1 MGAAVSDAVYDAGR
15 QLLLDQMHNA
25 LTAAIPGQMPD
36 QLRTYWTTGEGG
48 TVKIRWGTD
57 GSFERCERLLRKY
70 FPRNPGG
77 LCAKLH
83 KRATGEWPA
92 EKGIQSH
99 AGPIADEADLEELL
113 DGMAVGDELEIE
125 LAFDP
130 NQPRAADGKWGGGG
144 AKDPAQQKTERG
156 MSAADKAKH
165 LSDAEFVEMIVEQE
179 KVDRGAAPT
188 ERYRKLRARWDAQLK
203 KDPGALIEVASRTRK
218 ARAEALKKLP
228 PKKKAPAAKKAAA
241 PKAPAAKK
249 APPPGVDPR
258 KQFATGW
265 TAPADAETSFHL
277 PGRHNQESHG
287 NRVGKPGNVHAATGI
302 GAAIRSVAVRRGQ
315 AEIGEESVHL
325 EALRQSIKRAQ
336 EKAGRTSIPRG
347 PGQTGEPIPDLTEK
361 GAEGLQIIDKLMA
374 GKTTLHG
381 GVPAPSKG
389 GVNENTVYNLILKG
403 FITRKSNYT
412 QSEVEITEK
421 GRAALAALKAG
432 GVPVGA
438 AKQKVSKAE
447 AERRRVMKGVKLY
460 NPTHTGAQL
469 RGVLTSQERE
479 SADTKL
485 SALSRSATAPAA
497 ITDAHPYYASPD
509 YRAMPDDMTRSDLT
523 ELMGLGLINSH
534 GPAHDAEDKRI
545 WAHITPAGRQYLAD
559 MGLQGTDPAEEARQ
573 ARAARLDS
581 TAGRKAVAAEY
592 DKLSVDDFWAQ
603 SPERQQEIK
612 ADLRELLERGEY
624 DRTTIRSNQT
634 SMGTTIRN
642 ATPQHIN
649 TAREKLRQFNQP
661 KPPPRVVKPS
671 PANVRERLADATG
684 VGAKEKLL
692 EVAKELGFTD
702 YRGGAGLKTAYLR
715 KLLENLLFDRE
726 EQERKGLRADARED
740 EDMSTDD
747 TLAAHAGHHDDDEV
761 DSMDAALS
769 DLDGPD
775 EYAESLLPRYTKW
788 QGMLAP
794 IGKPTGDRRIFEGG
808 ALSNRDLP
816 LPLLWQELSDDG
828 HKRSSVVG
836 TIDELD
842 HREDGSYGVGR
853 FLDPDLFPDA
863 AKAMA
868 LLKARV
874 NGPSVDLDDVTYAM
888 KNADGTPFDMAT
900 FEAETLAGGDPAK
913 PLLSVS
919 AGRISAATLVSI
931 PAFAEVA
938 HTWTLTDEIDEDAF
952 SQHLA
957 DDMDD
962 CEDCGTQLV
971 AAGYAGPPLAAFMP
985 RELTGPTAP
994 TIADDGVTV
1003 YGHLATWGT
1012 CHVGFQNAC
1021 VTPPHSPANYA
1032 YFHTGEVTTA
1042 EGERLPVGRLVLGA
1056 PHADLAK
1063 GFRAAAQHY
1072 DDTGRVTALIRA
1084 YEDEFGIAFAG
1095 VMVHDLDAEGRAQFA
1110 AMPLS
1115 GDWRRVGGNL
1125 ELIGAISVPV
1135 PGFPVAR
1142 STGAQAT
1149 ALVAAGVLHSPDAQP
1164 VDAGVR
1170 MSVQHPVEF
1179 TDDSVTIKISG
1190 RDLRAGGNVL
1200 DILRAALD
1208 RDAEAATV
1216 AGPDATAD
1224 FAAQVQRE
1232 LTAVG
1237 DTINRERTR
1246 LLDGLNPGE

>member
-15 QLLLDQMHNA
+15 QLLLDQMHDA

-156 MSAADKAKH
+156 MSAADKGKH
-165 LSDAEFVEMIVEQE
+165 LSDAEFVEMVVEQE
-179 KVDRGAAPT
+179 RVDRGAAPT

-203 KDPGALIEVASRTRK
+203 KNPSALIEVASRTRK

-228 PKKKAPAAKKAAA
+228 PKKKAPAAKAA
-241 PKAPAAKK
+241 PAKK
-249 APPPGVDPR
+249 A
-258 KQFATGW
+258 AL
-265 TAPADAETSFHL
+265 ALDAGPEAAYHL

-287 NRVGKPGNVHAATGI
+287 NRVGKPGNVHAGSGLGLHIRT
-302 GAAIRSVAVRRGQ
+302 AAEKHGRGEI
-315 AEIGEESVHL
+315 AEEPVHL
-325 EALRQSIKRAQ
+325 EGLRNSIKRAQ
-336 EKAGRTSIPRG
+336 EKADAAKAARTPRG
-347 PGQTGEPIPDLTEK
+347 PKAPKPEGEPIADLTEK
-361 GAEGLQIIDKLMA
+361 GADALRSIEKATGDRTSHIGPLPRPMD
-374 GKTTLHG
+374 G
-381 GVPAPSKG
+381 GP
-389 GVNENTVYNLILKG
+389 NEHALDNLVRKG
-403 FITRKSNYT
+403 FIKRDYAKETENDYRRRIT
-412 QSEVEITEK
+412 LTEK
-421 GRAALAALKAG
+421 GRDALKALKAG
-432 GVPVGA
+432 GVPAGT
-438 AKQKVSKAE
+438 AKPKVSKKE
-447 AERRRVMKGVKLY
+447 AERRRVLKGRYLVD
-460 NPTHTGAQL
+460 NPYTGADV
-469 RGVLTSQERE
+469 RRVLEPEERVRVDGKMIGLDAGRRPETNPNAATTS
-479 SADTKL
+479 TL
-485 SALSRSATAPAA
+485 N
-497 ITDAHPYYASPD
+497 SPD
-509 YRAMPDDMTRSDLT
+509 WHAAPGGWDAETIRELLDLH
-523 ELMGLGLINSH
+523 LINRYSR
-534 GPAHDAEDKRI
+534 GGDRYPNSQDDSGSSQW
-545 WAHITPAGRQYLAD
+545 WAHMTPQGRQYLAD
-559 MGLQGTDPAEEARQ
+559 IHNQATQTVGLQADAGEDEAMQ
-573 ARAARLDS
+573 PD
-581 TAGRKAVAAEY
+581 
-592 DKLSVDDFWAQ
+592 VDD
-603 SPERQQEIK
+603 
-612 ADLRELLERGEY
+612 L
-624 DRTTIRSNQT
+624 T
-634 SMGTTIRN
+634 
-642 ATPQHIN
+642 
-649 TAREKLRQFNQP
+649 
-661 KPPPRVVKPS
+661 
-671 PANVRERLADATG
+671 
-684 VGAKEKLL
+684 
-692 EVAKELGFTD
+692 
-702 YRGGAGLKTAYLR
+702 
-715 KLLENLLFDRE
+715 
-726 EQERKGLRADARED
+726 
-740 EDMSTDD
+740 
-747 TLAAHAGHHDDDEV
+747 AHAGHHDDHEV
-761 DSMDAALS
+761 ESMDAALS

-775 EYAESLLPRYTKW
+775 EYAESMLPRYTKW

-842 HREDGSYGVGR
+842 HREDGSYGTGR

-888 KNADGTPFDMAT
+888 KNADGTPFDMGT

-957 DDMDD
+957 DDMEDCDD
-962 CEDCGTQLV
+962 CGAPALA
-971 AAGYAGPPLAAFMP
+971 AAGYSGPPLAAFMP

-1095 VMVHDLDAEGRAQFA
+1095 VMVHDLDAEARAQFA

-1149 ALVAAGVLHSPDAQP
+1149 ALVAAGVLHSADAQP
-1164 VDAGVR
+1164 VDGQAPGTHTVT
-1170 MSVQHPVEF
+1170 F
-1179 TDDSVTIKISG
+1179 TDVPPEVF
-1190 RDLRAGGNVL
+1190 RLLAGMGDADAV
-1200 DILRAALD
+1200 AA
-1208 RDAEAATV
+1208 EV
-1216 AGPDATAD
+1216 SGPDASAD
-1224 FAAQVQRE
+1224 FAAQVERE
-1232 LTAVG
+1232 LAAVG
-1237 DTINRERTR
+1237 DTINRERAR